1 MGNCHVVGPDEV
13 MVVSGG
19 CTNRKQIVIG
29 GCAWACYGITNVQR
43 LSLNVMTLEP
53 QCQSVETK
61 QGVALHVNAVAQVKV
76 IAEDYMAEGNGDPA
90 KPDAFLTKALEQFLG
105 KTKQEIQRTIL
116 QTLEGHLRA
125 ILGTLTVEEIYNERE
140 MFAQLVRETAS
151 TDVAKMGLEI
161 LSFTIKDVTDEVK
174 YLDSLG
180 IAKTEDV
187 KREAAIGK
195 AEAQRDSDIKEA
207 QCFKTAQEVVYETK
221 SQIENA
227 KRAFQTTAA
236 GYAEEVNKKKAE
248 AELAYQLQSA
258 RLQQQITAEK
268 MEIEVI
274 VRHRQIEVEEQE
286 VLRRE
291 KELLATVH
299 RPAEAERYKAET
311 LAEGK
316 RTQAVLKAQG
326 EAEGIKLIGAAEAA
340 SIRAIGEAEALAM
353 KAKAQAYK
361 NYGEAAVMSLILE
374 ALPKIAA
381 EVAAPLGQVK
391 EIVVL
396 GNSGDS
402 MTNEI
407 TKLVG
412 SLPPAVQALT
422 GVDITN
428 ALKNLAGGSTA

>member
-29 GCAWACYGITNVQR
+29 GCAWACYGITDVQK

-53 QCQSVETK
+53 KCESVETK
-61 QGVALHVNAVAQVKV
+61 QGVALTVNAVAQVKV
-76 IAEDYMAEGNGDPA
+76 IAEDYMAEGATVATKSDT
-90 KPDAFLTKALEQFLG
+90 FLAKALEQFLG
-105 KTKQEIQRTIL
+105 KSDSEVRRTIL
-116 QTLEGHLRA
+116 QTLEGHLRS

-161 LSFTIKDVTDEVK
+161 LSFTIKDVSDKVQ

-195 AEAQRDSDIKEA
+195 AEAMRDSDIKAA
-207 QCFKTAQEVVYETK
+207 QCNKTSQEVVYETK

-227 KRAFQTTAA
+227 KRAFQTTVA
-236 GYAEEVNKKKAE
+236 GFTEEVNKKKAE
-248 AELAYQLQSA
+248 AELAYQLQSS
-258 RLQQQITAEK
+258 RLQQNIMAEK

-286 VLRRE
+286 VLRKE
-291 KELLATVH
+291 KELLATVN
-299 RPAEAERYKAET
+299 RPAEAERYKVET

-340 SIRAIGEAEALAM
+340 SIRAIGEAEAMAM
-353 KAKAQAYK
+353 RAKAQAYK

-374 ALPKIAA
+374 SLPKIAA
-381 EVAAPLGQVK
+381 EVAAPLGQIK

-396 GNSGDS
+396 GGSGDS
-402 MTNEI
+402 VSGEI
-407 TKLVG
+407 TRLVG

-428 ALKNLAGGSTA
+428 AMKGLAGTSAA